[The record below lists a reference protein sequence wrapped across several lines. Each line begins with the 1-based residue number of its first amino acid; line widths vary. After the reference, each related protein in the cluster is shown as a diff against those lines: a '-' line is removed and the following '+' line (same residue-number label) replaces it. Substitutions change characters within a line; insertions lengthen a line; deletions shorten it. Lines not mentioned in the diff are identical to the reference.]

1 MMYGILASLVP
12 LAFMALIGFAA
23 GRNIYMGLTLPKPLR
38 GTDSAGVCGACHYP
52 VTRGHGQICPECGRA
67 HADAGILTPVLAKSM
82 RPSASSVVAGWIL
95 LLLMCYIVAISVI
108 SVVIS
113 PTSVADE
120 RLVVTIALAL
130 AGLLVLVLIGLGVWS
145 VARRNRIFAPPPE
158 PARADQ
164 AEPDASRAV
173 ERSDP
178 L

>member
-1 MMYGILASLVP
+1 
-12 LAFMALIGFAA
+12 
-23 GRNIYMGLTLPKPLR
+23 
-38 GTDSAGVCGACHYP
+38 
-52 VTRGHGQICPECGRA
+52 
-67 HADAGILTPVLAKSM
+67 M

-108 SVVIS
+108 SVIIS

-158 PARADQ
+158 P
-164 AEPDASRAV
+164 EPPGPS
-173 ERSDP
+173 ESGP
-178 L
+178 E